1 VPIKVFTSLIKGINK
16 SFKLTHKHQFG
27 LLKKKK
33 FFLLSIMSWEIN
45 GQSFLEK
52 WMEGK
57 NIFET

>member
-1 VPIKVFTSLIKGINK
+1 VSIKVFASLIKGINK
-16 SFKLTHKHQFG
+16 SFKLTLKHQFG

-33 FFLLSIMSWEIN
+33 YFLLFIISWEIN
-45 GQSFLEK
+45 GQSFQGK